1 LRRKEQVGL
10 AGSTW
15 CANLADMSTLTE
27 IEAAIEKLSP
37 EEQRQLA
44 AWFDARLAPTDF
56 DPAVEEAWGDEVK
69 RRIEELDSGRVQGV
83 PAEQVFARAR
93 KILGR

>member
-1 LRRKEQVGL
+1 
-10 AGSTW
+10 
-15 CANLADMSTLTE
+15 MSTLTE
-27 IEAAIEKLSP
+27 IETAIERLSP
-37 EEQRQLA
+37 EEQLALA
-44 AWFDARLAPTDF
+44 AWFEARIAPAGF
-56 DPAVEEAWGDEVK
+56 DPAIEEAWAGEVQ

>member
-1 LRRKEQVGL
+1 
-10 AGSTW
+10 
-15 CANLADMSTLTE
+15 MSTVAE

-37 EEQRQLA
+37 EEQRELA
-44 AWFDARLAPTDF
+44 AWFDSRLAFAGF
-56 DPAVEEAWGDEVK
+56 DPRVEDAWADEVR
-69 RRIEELDSGRVQGV
+69 RRIEDLDSGRVQGV

>member
-1 LRRKEQVGL
+1 
-10 AGSTW
+10 
-15 CANLADMSTLTE
+15 MSTVTE

-44 AWFDARLAPTDF
+44 AWFDARHAPAGF
-56 DPAVEEAWGDEVK
+56 DPAVEDTWADEVQ
-69 RRIEELDSGRVQGV
+69 RRIEQLDSGRVQGV
-83 PAEQVFARAR
+83 SAEQVFARAR

>member
-1 LRRKEQVGL
+1 
-10 AGSTW
+10 
-15 CANLADMSTLTE
+15 MSTLTE

-37 EEQRQLA
+37 QEQEQFNEWYER
-44 AWFDARLAPTDF
+44 RLASAGPDASV
-56 DPAVEEAWGDEVK
+56 DEAWAEEIK
-69 RRIEELDSGRVQGV
+69 RRMEELDSGKVQAI